1 MSASADTKARIRNAI
16 DKASTIVLN
25 LLNALVKKSR
35 MEPEAKVATK
45 MFIKNF
51 VEEIIRGNEAWIISK
66 ITPYTQA
73 KDASLDYGYGNM
85 QRVLVDPEGHVSVKI
100 NFGNLETAVS
110 MAVTFLVA
118 YGHHILGSRK
128 NARTMFRAMV
138 AASNVMKDLLTPD
151 HHAYKY
157 IAIIGRPAKEVLA
170 SYEKNP
176 AMLKKSYQEQE
187 QRHGSDSDSDSD
199 SEPEPPEPAKP
210 PKQQKSR
217 PPKVKEPLPEATT
230 SFPVGFTDEEYA

>member
-1 MSASADTKARIRNAI
+1 MSASADTKTRIRNAI
-16 DKASTIVLN
+16 DKGLVIALN
-25 LLNALVKKSR
+25 LINALIKKSQ

-45 MFIKNF
+45 MFVKNF
-51 VEEIIRGNEAWIISK
+51 FEEIIRGNEAWIIAK

-73 KDASLDYGYGNM
+73 KDSALDYGYGNM
-85 QRVLVDPEGHVSVKI
+85 QRVLVDPEGQVSVKI
-100 NFGNLETAVS
+100 NFGNVETAVS

-138 AASNVMKDLLTPD
+138 SVSNLMKDLLTPD
-151 HHAYKY
+151 HMAYKY

-176 AMLKKSYQEQE
+176 AMLKRNYQEQK
-187 QRHGSDSDSDSD
+187 QRHDSDSDSDSD
-199 SEPEPPEPAKP
+199 SEPDAPEPAKP
-210 PKQQKSR
+210 PKQPKSR
-217 PPKVKEPLPEATT
+217 LPKVSESLPEATA